1 MRGRKC
7 MRSLFCTVLNS
18 LPNCYIR
25 IPVIKISILPKAN
38 KRVLMKVM
46 DPTSIQTLKTTNVI
60 LDREESNEN
69 NHINQSS
76 SLLGAQ

>member
-1 MRGRKC
+1 MW
-7 MRSLFCTVLNS
+7 SLSYSVLNFF
-18 LPNCYIR
+18 PNCSIH
-25 IPVIKISILPKAN
+25 IPIIKISILPKAN
-38 KRVLMKVM
+38 KRVLMNVM

-69 NHINQSS
+69 NHITHSS

>member
-1 MRGRKC
+1 
-7 MRSLFCTVLNS
+7 
-18 LPNCYIR
+18 
-25 IPVIKISILPKAN
+25 
-38 KRVLMKVM
+38 MKVM

-69 NHINQSS
+69 NHINHSS